1 MIFRAVIINSTKSPD
16 LYHFFDNNLSTVK
29 LNALGTSCTISLEV
43 PERVPVIIGWSTP
56 IGTESNC
63 PMGSSNSNSSSS
75 IPPEPKIR
83 EYNGSTYTLID
94 AHWNPY
100 TGVSFYIKPGC
111 SYRLDSTTAY
121 YYRTGTGDDAGL
133 HQIKINGYY
142 LVTANASYDMLL
154 KSSISI
160 GHSNDQKINQ

>member
-1 MIFRAVIINSTKSPD
+1 MIEYNPDNSYYSGMHSP
-16 LYHFFDNNLSTVK
+16 
-29 LNALGTSCTISLEV
+29 
-43 PERVPVIIGWSTP
+43 R
-56 IGTESNC
+56 
-63 PMGSSNSNSSSS
+63 
-75 IPPEPKIR
+75 IR
-83 EYNGSTYTLID
+83 EYNDSTYTLID
-94 AHWNPY
+94 AHWNSY

-142 LVTANASYDMLL
+142 LVTTNASYDTLL

-160 GHSNDQKINQ
+160 GYSNDQLIQPLNQ